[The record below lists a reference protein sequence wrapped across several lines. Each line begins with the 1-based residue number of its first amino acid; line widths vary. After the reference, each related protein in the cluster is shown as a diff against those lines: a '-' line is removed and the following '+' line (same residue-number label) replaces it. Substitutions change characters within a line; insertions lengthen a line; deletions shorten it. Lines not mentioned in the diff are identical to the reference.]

1 MRLRHRR
8 VLITSVLAVF
18 VLLILG
24 LSVLFAGGPTPQYD
38 TNSSGMIERDEAHN
52 ALRAYFDGD
61 LTQEQALDVLFHYWA
76 AQPVD
81 QPAPIASNQPTPTP
95 VPTSTPLPL
104 SIQAPTITY
113 TRVNTENMQV
123 NWKHNAPNVTG
134 YEVRYRPEGGAWTP
148 WRKGNGNIS
157 GISSKHSLTLSVGD
171 QVEVR
176 VRSLTT
182 NGASPWASETL
193 GVPAPTATPTPR
205 STATPAPTPVP
216 SQVALTNA
224 YGNGCVGR
232 EWLGTVPD
240 PDYYGVYFSFKTDP
254 TETVSDI
261 RLAAMFKN
269 PPAPEREPWEAPKLP
284 EFQYGFMVRSVPDQ
298 NVGLLV
304 LVSSD
309 KTWSVELRHSEGVPF
324 DARSGAL
331 YERDRVVKTFR
342 QSWGNKTLVRLGSG
356 CLTNFDTEPLAT
368 NHVMFEVEGNSY
380 RMAVNGVDVPLEVDA
395 EELAAMEEHIGSY
408 RHYDDGKWHG
418 NYNVTYVST
427 SPRWFYGYP
436 NPTTGGTYAEQER
449 TTEPRIVTV
458 HRPYPWVA
466 CVP

>member
-1 MRLRHRR
+1 MRHRR
-8 VLITSVLAVF
+8 AIVTSVLAFF
-18 VLLILG
+18 VLLVLG

-38 TNSSGMIERDEAHN
+38 TNSSGIIERDEAHN

-76 AQPVD
+76 AQPID
-81 QPAPIASNQPTPTP
+81 QPAPAAFSEATPRPTSASTPTLT
-95 VPTSTPLPL
+95 VTPL
-104 SIQAPTITY
+104 SAPTITY
-113 TRVNTENMQV
+113 TMLNIENMQV
-123 NWKHNAPNVTG
+123 NWRHNASNVTG
-134 YEVRYRPEGGAWTP
+134 VEIQYRLEAGVWTL

-157 GISSKHSLTLSVGD
+157 GTSSKHSLNLGAGD
-171 QVEVR
+171 RVEVR
-176 VRSLTT
+176 VRSLTR
-182 NGASPWASETL
+182 NGASLWASETL
-193 GVPAPTATPTPR
+193 ALSPPLPTHTPTP
-205 STATPAPTPVP
+205 TALPTPIP
-216 SQVALTNA
+216 LHIALSNA

-232 EWLGTVPD
+232 EKL
-240 PDYYGVYFSFKTDP
+240 P
-254 TETVSDI
+254 TRYLSTSIIEETASDI

-304 LVSSD
+304 LVRSD
-309 KTWSVELRHSEGVPF
+309 KTWSVELRRRDNKREYEYE
-324 DARSGAL
+324 ARDGTL
-331 YERDRVVKTFR
+331 YQNDRAVKTFH
-342 QSWGNKTLVRLGSG
+342 QAWGSTLVELGSG
-356 CLTNFDTEPLAT
+356 NLTNFDTEPLAT
-368 NHVMFEVEGNSY
+368 NHVMFEAKGDSY
-380 RMAVNGVDVPLEVDA
+380 TMAVNGQTLSLEVDT
-395 EELAAMEEHIGSY
+395 EELREIDDYIGRF

-418 NYNVTYVST
+418 HYNVTYAST
-427 SPRWFYGYP
+427 SPRWFYGSP